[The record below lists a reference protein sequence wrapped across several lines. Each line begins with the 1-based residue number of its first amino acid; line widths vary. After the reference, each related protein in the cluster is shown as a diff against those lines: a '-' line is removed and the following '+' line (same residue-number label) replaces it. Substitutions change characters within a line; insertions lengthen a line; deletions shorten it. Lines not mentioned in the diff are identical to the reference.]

1 MQTLLGRWKATRPDH
16 RRLEGSLTMMM
27 MVVVTRVMRIDD
39 DDDIDDVYD
48 RIHGMIRIRAWMVV
62 LLVIVLMVIFMILAA
77 FPYYISQTFLPPNNI
92 WGQDV
97 WVQRGSLGRQRL
109 QEPTRP
115 MNCNEIPHSSGYL
128 NIYVYR
134 SIIG

>member
-1 MQTLLGRWKATRPDH
+1 
-16 RRLEGSLTMMM
+16 MMM

-48 RIHGMIRIRAWMVV
+48 RIHGVIRIRAWMVV
-62 LLVIVLMVIFMILAA
+62 MLVKVLMVIVMILAA

-115 MNCNEIPHSSGYL
+115 MHCNEFPHWSGYL

-134 SIIG
+134 SIINELLVYCEHYY